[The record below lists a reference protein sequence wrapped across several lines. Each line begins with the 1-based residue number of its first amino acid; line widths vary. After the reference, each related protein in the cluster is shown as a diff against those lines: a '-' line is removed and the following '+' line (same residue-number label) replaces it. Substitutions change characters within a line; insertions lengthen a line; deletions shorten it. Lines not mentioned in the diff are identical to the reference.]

1 MYKQVRNWDVRLVLQ
16 ALIRIFLSLI
26 FHKKYIR
33 KEKNIRIVP
42 VRGKHL
48 GLGTRRRRAF
58 RQLLRETVEFIIPYK
73 YTYQVINQSIAL
85 SINKCLIFKLI
96 WSLSFLF
103 LDFDL
108 MHLLWCRKTVF
119 IALTFRHVF
128 NHSLVWPT
136 PKPG

>member
-1 MYKQVRNWDVRLVLQ
+1 MRLVLQ
-16 ALIRIFLSLI
+16 ALIMILLSLVL
-26 FHKKYIR
+26 HKKYIR

-85 SINKCLIFKLI
+85 SINKCLNQSKRFP
-96 WSLSFLF
+96 LSFLF
-103 LDFDL
+103 LDFYL
-108 MHLLWCRKTVF
+108 MHLL
-119 IALTFRHVF
+119 
-128 NHSLVWPT
+128 
-136 PKPG
+136 

>member
-1 MYKQVRNWDVRLVLQ
+1 MRLVLQ
-16 ALIRIFLSLI
+16 ALIRILLSLVL
-26 FHKKYIR
+26 HKKYIR
-33 KEKNIRIVP
+33 KEKKYQNCTSPRQTSGFGNTKTTGLSSAAAGN
-42 VRGKHL
+42 RGVYH
-48 GLGTRRRRAF
+48 
-58 RQLLRETVEFIIPYK
+58 TVQIYISG
-73 YTYQVINQSIAL
+73 NQ
-85 SINKCLIFKLI
+85 SINKCLNQSKRFP
-96 WSLSFLF
+96 LSFLF